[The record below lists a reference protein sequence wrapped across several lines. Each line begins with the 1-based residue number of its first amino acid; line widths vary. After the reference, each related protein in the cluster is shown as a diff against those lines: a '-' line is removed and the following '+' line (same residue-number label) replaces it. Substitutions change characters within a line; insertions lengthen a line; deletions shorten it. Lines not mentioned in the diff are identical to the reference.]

1 MSLRQAHHMNI
12 TPSRFAYNLAKDHL
26 HFYLLLGIIP
36 LSLLVMYVNIFIGPP
51 KLAEIPE
58 GYEPEYWEYY
68 DHPIKQ
74 FIAKWFKENPQQ
86 SYEKKM
92 HALQTELEKSRLRE
106 AQDKVQD
113 LIKKRGDYQAW
124 YYVPYDSK
132 YTKYY
137 QHKVKELDHYGKTI

>member
-1 MSLRQAHHMNI
+1 MNI

-68 DHPIKQ
+68 DV
-74 FIAKWFKENPQQ
+74 
-86 SYEKKM
+86 
-92 HALQTELEKSRLRE
+92 SRLPIINTLPSR
-106 AQDKVQD
+106 
-113 LIKKRGDYQAW
+113 
-124 YYVPYDSK
+124 
-132 YTKYY
+132 
-137 QHKVKELDHYGKTI
+137 